1 MKNDRVQQQLEHLKS
16 VRSAGHSQET
26 VAELRKALRDK
37 VNLIV
42 AKAAAITGEWQE
54 SQLLPDLLASFDR
67 LFVKAAEG
75 DPQCWGKNAI
85 SQALKD
91 LGCDDSAVFL
101 RGVQHHQWEPVRGGK
116 SDTAGV
122 LRATCALAL
131 VQCRD
136 IRRGE
141 ILLHLVNAVTEDD
154 AKVRADAAR
163 ALEHMGGEDA
173 ALLLRLK
180 ARAGDEEVRVTGQVL
195 ESLLELETAAG
206 IPFVAEFLHHKNE
219 EVREE
224 AALALGASRL
234 PEALA
239 VLQAEWTKVQAQ
251 GGGAVLLRAMST
263 SRLDPALDFLLQ
275 QVRTA
280 RLRVAEEALQAL
292 ELHRESEQIVARV
305 AEAVAGREEL
315 ETVFR
320 RRFT

>member
-16 VRSAGHSQET
+16 VRSAERSQET
-26 VAELRKALRDK
+26 VAELRRALRDK

-42 AKAAAITGEWQE
+42 AKAAAIAGEWQE
-54 SQLLPDLLASFDR
+54 FALLPDLLAAFDR
-67 LFVKAAEG
+67 LFVKAAES

-91 LGCDDSAVFL
+91 MGCDDSAVFL

-116 SDTAGV
+116 SDPAGV

-195 ESLLELETAAG
+195 ESLLELETVAG
-206 IPFVAEFLHHKNE
+206 IPFVAEFLQHKKE

-239 VLQAEWTKVQAQ
+239 MLQAEWTKVQAL
-251 GGGAVLLRAMST
+251 GAGAVLLRAMST
-263 SRLDPALDFLLQ
+263 SRLDAALDFLLQ

-315 ETVFR
+315 ESVFR
-320 RRFT
+320 RKFA